1 MAEHEMPPEAAV
13 MQLVTNLWATQA
25 VATFAR
31 MRIPDHLAAGA
42 RTAPELAAAVGANP
56 DALFRLLRAVASVG
70 VLSADR
76 DGRFALTP
84 VGQTLR
90 SDVPRSMRA
99 FLVAETAPG
108 HWLPWGQLE
117 ESVRTGKP
125 ATHKALGSAIW
136 DYYAAHPE
144 EGHDFSQAMSGMS
157 ALATDAV
164 LAAYSFDGARRVVD
178 VGGAHGAFLGAV
190 LGRLPDARGVL
201 FDLPHVVDG
210 AAPSLREAG
219 VFDRTE
225 RVGGSFFESVPSGGD
240 VYLVKHILH
249 DWNDD
254 ECVRILERVRAA
266 MAPDGR
272 IVVVEMVIDPD
283 GPPSPAALLDL
294 NMLVMLTGRERSIV
308 EFEALFRRAG
318 LRLAKVAPTP
328 SPFVVLEA
336 RA

>member
-31 MRIPDHLAAGA
+31 MRISDHLAAGA
-42 RTAPELAAAVGANP
+42 RTAPELAAAVGATP
-56 DALFRLLRAVASVG
+56 DALFRLLRAVASAG

-76 DGRFALTP
+76 DGRF
-84 VGQTLR
+84 
-90 SDVPRSMRA
+90 

-144 EGHDFSQAMSGMS
+144 EGYDFSQAMSGMS

-190 LGRLPDARGVL
+190 LGRLPDARGAL